1 MTIKEL
7 KEKIKENP
15 NKVMNVEWA
24 KTVPIKYYLE
34 TLNENLDVKEILKD
48 KYLLTYP
55 AKKCLKELCEQY
67 DNSFIEEVKKFIDFA
82 RKQLPNYTFD
92 YKVIDKQNIEIDCI
106 HISDNML
113 KCKTIHF
120 TKGTTTLNINDYSKY
135 MAWIKDIRD
144 ERYI

>member
-15 NKVMNVEWA
+15 NKLHSVE
-24 KTVPIKYYLE
+24 KDLINDNFLE
-34 TLNENLDVKEILKD
+34 LFNENLRVEKILKSPNITWHAVN
-48 KYLLTYP
+48 LLKDIY
-55 AKKCLKELCEQY
+55 KRY
-67 DNSFIEEVKKFIDFA
+67 DDNFEDEVQKFIDFA
-82 RKQLPNYTFD
+82 SEQLPNFVFN

-120 TKGTTTLNINDYSKY
+120 TKGTTALNINDYSKY